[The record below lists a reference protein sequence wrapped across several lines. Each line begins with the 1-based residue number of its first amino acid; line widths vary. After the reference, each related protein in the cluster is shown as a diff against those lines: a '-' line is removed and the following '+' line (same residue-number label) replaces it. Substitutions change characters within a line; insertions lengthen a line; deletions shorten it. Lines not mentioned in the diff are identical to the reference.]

1 MVEAGVTSFKFF
13 MAYKGVLN
21 LEDHEMIK
29 AFDVARDLGALCVV
43 HAENGDII
51 DANQRKLLAKGI
63 TGPEGHYYSRPESVE
78 AEAVHRVIAIAENSN
93 CPLYI
98 VHLMSKES
106 SEEVMR
112 AKNRGLLVYGQTLA
126 ATLGS
131 DGTKLWDKDWD
142 IASRYVMSPC
152 LSPDPKTKT
161 QITKY
166 LNSGVIDVVGT
177 DNCTFCTEQKR
188 LGLEGFNKIPNGVNG
203 LEDRLSVVWTKGVR
217 EGLLSENQF
226 VNVTSTKAAQIFNMY
241 PRKGII
247 REGADADV
255 VIWDPNFSKVI
266 SAATH
271 HHKHDF
277 NIY

>member
-1 MVEAGVTSFKFF
+1 MKKMVEAGVTSFKFF

-51 DANQRKLLAKGI
+51 DANQRKLLARGI

-112 AKNRGLLVYGQTLA
+112 AKNRGLLVYG
-126 ATLGS
+126 
-131 DGTKLWDKDWD
+131 
-142 IASRYVMSPC
+142 
-152 LSPDPKTKT
+152 
-161 QITKY
+161 
-166 LNSGVIDVVGT
+166 
-177 DNCTFCTEQKR
+177 
-188 LGLEGFNKIPNGVNG
+188 
-203 LEDRLSVVWTKGVR
+203 
-217 EGLLSENQF
+217 
-226 VNVTSTKAAQIFNMY
+226 
-241 PRKGII
+241 
-247 REGADADV
+247 
-255 VIWDPNFSKVI
+255 
-266 SAATH
+266 
-271 HHKHDF
+271 
-277 NIY
+277 